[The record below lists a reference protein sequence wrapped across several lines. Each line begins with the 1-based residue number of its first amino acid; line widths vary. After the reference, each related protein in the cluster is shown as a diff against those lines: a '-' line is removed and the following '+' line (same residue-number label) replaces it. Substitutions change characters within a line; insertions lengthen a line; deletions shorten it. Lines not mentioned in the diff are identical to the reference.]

1 MDGGSC
7 GIDVGLSITG
17 WFYFLSAL
25 RMYMLYTRM
34 HVSMGLTTKIRIIN
48 IIALVLGIVGSIGVA
63 LLAIL
68 NYLSYPGLHLDLY
81 VGQ

>member
-7 GIDVGLSITG
+7 VIDVGLSITG

-34 HVSMGLTTKIRIIN
+34 HVSMGLTTKIRVIN

-68 NYLSYPGLHLDLY
+68 NDLSYPSLHLDLY